1 MEEVKKEEEKKE
13 ETASAPEEEKKEEAK
28 EEVKEEKKEEVKE
41 EKKEETVKDKE
52 EEEVEVPAK
61 FKDIVEKLEKMTVV
75 DLADLVSLLE
85 KKFKVA
91 AVAPAAAGGAAG
103 GGEEKAEVDVVLKNA
118 GDQKINVIK
127 VVKEITGLGLQE
139 AKGLVDGAPGAIK
152 EGVKRADAE
161 EMKGQLEG
169 AGAVVE
175 LK

>member
-13 ETASAPEEEKKEEAK
+13 ETASAPEEEKKEE
-28 EEVKEEKKEEVKE
+28 VKEEKKEEVKE
-41 EKKEETVKDKE
+41 EKKDETVKDKE

-103 GGEEKAEVDVVLKNA
+103 GGEEKAEVDVVLKDA

-127 VVKEITGLGLQE
+127 VVKDITGLGLQE
-139 AKGLVDGAPGAIK
+139 AKGIVDGAPGAIK

-161 EMKGQLEG
+161 EMKAKLEG